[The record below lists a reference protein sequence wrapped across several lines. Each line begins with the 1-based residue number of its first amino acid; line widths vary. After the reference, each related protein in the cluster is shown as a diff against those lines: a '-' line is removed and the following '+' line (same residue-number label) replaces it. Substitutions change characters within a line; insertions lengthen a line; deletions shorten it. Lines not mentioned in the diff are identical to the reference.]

1 VDTPWEP
8 CTSPIRYNLITKQHA
23 VVIIQLNIVTRP
35 MYQEKFIQ
43 DDVNAP
49 FLLPSVVTVTLP
61 HATAPLDGR
70 LAANAK

>member
-1 VDTPWEP
+1 
-8 CTSPIRYNLITKQHA
+8 
-23 VVIIQLNIVTRP
+23 

-43 DDVNAP
+43 DNVNAP
-49 FLLPSVVTVTLP
+49 FLLPSVVTVSLP